1 MSSAIYKSLH
11 LSLGGWGALGRSSLT
26 KWLWINFIS
35 NLLLLIRM
43 CDKSEIQRSTL
54 LWFQI
59 SIMLNSFVL
68 QIIKKEDKDPQIK
81 QEFSTSVIQ
90 VNNVWYIF
98 MLYC

>member
-1 MSSAIYKSLH
+1 
-11 LSLGGWGALGRSSLT
+11 
-26 KWLWINFIS
+26 
-35 NLLLLIRM
+35 M
-43 CDKSEIQRSTL
+43 CAKSEIQRSTL

>member
-1 MSSAIYKSLH
+1 MAGLRYQNDF
-11 LSLGGWGALGRSSLT
+11 
-26 KWLWINFIS
+26 LWINFIS

-43 CDKSEIQRSTL
+43 CAKSEIQRSTL

-59 SIMLNSFVL
+59 SLMLNSFVL

-90 VNNVWYIF
+90 VWYIF